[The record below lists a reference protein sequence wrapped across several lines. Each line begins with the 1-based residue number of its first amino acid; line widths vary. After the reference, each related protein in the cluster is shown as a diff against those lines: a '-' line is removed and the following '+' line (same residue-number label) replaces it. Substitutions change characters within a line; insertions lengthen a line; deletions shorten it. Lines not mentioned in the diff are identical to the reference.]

1 MDING
6 VIVFTQEIFNNQ
18 AFGLENLP
26 KGIYHVRLGDSKNSQ
41 KLILE

>member
-1 MDING
+1 MDVNG
-6 VIVFTQEIFNNQ
+6 VIVFSQQIFNDQ
-18 AFGLENLP
+18 AISLENLP